1 MFSGL
6 VSSRLVVLDTLN
18 LTMFNDRGVAV
29 LMDGNETERP
39 LVSED

>member
-29 LMDGNETERP
+29 LMDVGMETERP
-39 LVSED
+39 LVSE